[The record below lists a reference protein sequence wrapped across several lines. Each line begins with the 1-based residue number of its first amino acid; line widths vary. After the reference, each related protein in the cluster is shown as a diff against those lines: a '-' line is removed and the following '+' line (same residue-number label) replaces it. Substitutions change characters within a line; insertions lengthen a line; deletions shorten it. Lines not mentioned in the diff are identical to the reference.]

1 VLLCKQRLTAGFCQ
15 CNYTYGDLLFIQVYS
30 DPPPVHCNTVSG
42 KLKSLLPSA
51 ALHFATLQMPHGS
64 DSASLP
70 GYASWLELQYQ
81 QAARQLNTVKATLL
95 PAVHG
100 HLANLPLHSHVC
112 SQHSL
117 GLECLP
123 HGTNTNQVHQSAPPA
138 HINGLP
144 INQAASACPNWN
156 GISFPLP
163 GSSVCTGD
171 REGFVAGLGS
181 TGSSLSPDH
190 LAMLAQQSVLQASGH
205 SFNGGEAL

>member
-1 VLLCKQRLTAGFCQ
+1 MLQ
-15 CNYTYGDLLFIQVYS
+15 
-30 DPPPVHCNTVSG
+30 P
-42 KLKSLLPSA
+42 LKSISLAGDRKDDDHQAPLQAGKNSSSGPTEIPAS
-51 ALHFATLQMPHGS
+51 ATLQMPRGS

-70 GYASWLELQYQ
+70 GYVSWLELQYQ

-95 PAVHG
+95 PAVHN
-100 HLANLPLHSHVC
+100 HLANLPLHRHVC

-181 TGSSLSPDH
+181 TGSSLSPDY
-190 LAMLAQQSVLQASGH
+190 LAMLAQQSVLEPSGH